1 MNTVYDI
8 EVYADRYEQEAA
20 YRLECNL
27 EQDMEETRQL
37 LESGREVCAKWDSLM
52 LEIEAAD
59 ADRAARKSCSSVPVQ
74 TTEETRM
81 FEEWLS

>member
-1 MNTVYDI
+1 MYYDI
-8 EVYADRYEQEAA
+8 EITADRYEQESA
-20 YRLECNL
+20 YALECNA

-37 LESGREVCAKWDSLM
+37 LESGREVCAKWDALM

-59 ADRAARKSCSSVPVQ
+59 ADRAARKVSSSVLVQ
-74 TTEETRM
+74 TKEETRM

>member
-1 MNTVYDI
+1 MYHDI
-8 EVYADRYEQEAA
+8 EITADRFEQEETYA
-20 YRLECNL
+20 LEYNT

-37 LESGREVCAKWDSLM
+37 LESGREVCAQWDTLM

-59 ADRAARKSCSSVPVQ
+59 ADRAARKACSSAPVQ

>member
-1 MNTVYDI
+1 MYDI

-37 LESGREVCAKWDSLM
+37 LKAGREECAKWDALM

-59 ADRAARKSCSSVPVQ
+59 ADRAARKVSSSVLVQ
-74 TTEETRM
+74 TKEETRM

>member
-1 MNTVYDI
+1 MYYDI
-8 EVYADRYEQEAA
+8 EITADRYEQESTYA
-20 YRLECNL
+20 LECNL

-37 LESGREVCAKWDSLM
+37 LESGREVCAQWDTLM

-59 ADRAARKSCSSVPVQ
+59 ADRAARKVSSSVLVQ
-74 TTEETRM
+74 TKEETCM

>member
-1 MNTVYDI
+1 MYYDI
-8 EVYADRYEQEAA
+8 EITADRYEQESTYA
-20 YRLECNL
+20 LEFNA

-59 ADRAARKSCSSVPVQ
+59 ADRAARKVSSSVLVQ
-74 TTEETRM
+74 TKEETRM

>member
-1 MNTVYDI
+1 MYYDI
-8 EVYADRYEQEAA
+8 EITADRYEQESTYA
-20 YRLECNL
+20 LECNA

-37 LESGREVCAKWDSLM
+37 LESGREVCAQWDTLM

-59 ADRAARKSCSSVPVQ
+59 ADRAARKACSSVSVQ

>member
-1 MNTVYDI
+1 MYYDI
-8 EVYADRYEQEAA
+8 EITADRYEQESTYA
-20 YRLECNL
+20 LECNL

>member
-1 MNTVYDI
+1 
-8 EVYADRYEQEAA
+8 
-20 YRLECNL
+20 
-27 EQDMEETRQL
+27 MEETRQL
-37 LESGREVCAKWDSLM
+37 LESGREVCAKWDTLM

-59 ADRAARKSCSSVPVQ
+59 ADRAARKACSSVPVQ